1 MVCVLVMNP
10 SMVGLRVMREIAER
24 GSFTGAAEALG
35 YTQSAVSRQVAALE
49 TEARAQLF
57 ERHPGGVQLTAAGR
71 VLLRHAAA
79 ALDELDAAARE
90 LDGRPAEGGRVRLG
104 AFTSAGAVLV
114 PRALAALRRSHP
126 GIDVATREATT
137 PVLVRALRAGT
148 LDLVVVASVP
158 PFRAPDAELPRL
170 TLETLSERS
179 LLVAVPA
186 ASRLAQDSVRV
197 EDLRG
202 QTWIASPSIGDETLL
217 GVWPGLD
224 GRPQIGHTTRDWL
237 TKLQLVAAG
246 CGLTTVPPAL
256 ATVVPNG
263 VRLVRVEDG
272 PRELRRIVLARLP
285 GRPTQPVAELR
296 RVLRTAAAELAASHP
311 SG

>member
-10 SMVGLRVMREIAER
+10 SMVGLRVLREIAER

-57 ERHPGGVQLTAAGR
+57 ERRPGGVQLTDVGR

-79 ALDELDAAARE
+79 ALDELDTAARE
-90 LDGRPAEGGRVRLG
+90 LDGRAAEGGRVRLG

-126 GIDVATREATT
+126 GIEVTTREGTT

-148 LDLVVVASVP
+148 LDLVVVASAP
-158 PFRAPDAELPRL
+158 PFRAPDAETPALA
-170 TLETLSERS
+170 LETISERS

-186 ASRLAQDSVRV
+186 ASKLARDSVRV

-202 QTWIASPSIGDETLL
+202 QTWIASPSTGDETLL

-224 GRPQIGHTTRDWL
+224 GRPQIGHTARDWL

-256 ATVVPNG
+256 ASVVPSG

-272 PRELRRIVLARLP
+272 PRELRRLVLARLP
-285 GRPTQPVAELR
+285 GRPTRPVAELR
-296 RVLRTAAAELAASHP
+296 RVLRAAAAELP

>member
-1 MVCVLVMNP
+1 MNP
-10 SMVGLRVMREIAER
+10 SMAGLRVLREIAER
-24 GSFTGAAEALG
+24 GSFTGAAAALG

-57 ERHPGGVQLTAAGR
+57 ERRPGGVELTAAGR
-71 VLLRHAAA
+71 VLLRHASA

-90 LDGRPAEGGRVRLG
+90 LGGRAAEGGRVRLG

-114 PRALAALRRSHP
+114 PRALAGLRRSHP
-126 GIDVATREATT
+126 GIDVTTREGTT
-137 PVLVRALRAGT
+137 PSLVRALRAGT
-148 LDLVVVASVP
+148 VDLVVIASVP
-158 PFRAPDAELPRL
+158 PFRAPDAESPALR
-170 TLETLSERS
+170 LETLSERS

-186 ASRLAQDSVRV
+186 ASPLARDSVRV
-197 EDLRG
+197 EELRG
-202 QTWIASPSIGDETLL
+202 QTWIASPSAGAETLL

-224 GRPQIGHTTRDWL
+224 GRPHVGHTARDWL

-246 CGLTTVPPAL
+246 CGVTTVPAAL
-256 ATVVPNG
+256 ASAVPNG

-272 PRELRRIVLARLP
+272 PRELRRVVLARLP
-285 GRPTQPVAELR
+285 GRLTPQVGELR
-296 RVLRTAAAELAASHP
+296 RALRTAAAELAAGLP

>member
-1 MVCVLVMNP
+1 MI
-10 SMVGLRVMREIAER
+10 GLRVLREIAER
-24 GSFTGAAEALG
+24 GSFTAAAAALG

-49 TEARAQLF
+49 TEARATLF
-57 ERHPGGVQLTAAGR
+57 ERRSGGVRLTPAGR

-90 LDGRPAEGGRVRLG
+90 LDGQPEAGGRVRLG

-126 GIDVATREATT
+126 GIDVTTREGTT

-148 LDLVVVASVP
+148 LDIVVIASTP
-158 PFRAPDAELPRL
+158 PFRAPDAETPRL

-186 ASRLAQDSVRV
+186 ASSLARDSVRLD
-197 EDLRG
+197 DLRG
-202 QTWIASPSIGDETLL
+202 QSWIAGPSTGDETLL

-224 GRPQIGHTTRDWL
+224 GRPQIRHTARDWL

-246 CGLTTVPPAL
+246 CGLTTVPAAL
-256 ATVVPNG
+256 ASVVPHG
-263 VRLVRVEDG
+263 VRLVSVEDG
-272 PRELRRIVLARLP
+272 PRELRRIVLASLP
-285 GRPTQPVAELR
+285 GRTNPPVAELR
-296 RVLRTAAAELAASHP
+296 RVLRAAAVELAAGIP
-311 SG
+311 PA

>member
-186 ASRLAQDSVRV
+186 ASGLAQDSVRV

-202 QTWIASPSIGDETLL
+202 QTWIASPSTGDETLL

-272 PRELRRIVLARLP
+272 PRELRRIVLARMP

-296 RVLRTAAAELAASHP
+296 RVLRTAAAELAAGHP

>member
-1 MVCVLVMNP
+1 MVCVVVMNP
-10 SMVGLRVMREIAER
+10 SMAGLRVLREIAER
-24 GSFTGAAEALG
+24 GSFTGAAAALG

-57 ERHPGGVQLTAAGR
+57 ERRPGGVELTAAGR
-71 VLLRHAAA
+71 VLLRHASA

-90 LDGRPAEGGRVRLG
+90 LGGRAAEGGRVRLG

-114 PRALAALRRSHP
+114 PRALAGLRRSHP
-126 GIDVATREATT
+126 GIDVTTREGTT
-137 PVLVRALRAGT
+137 PSLVRALRAGT
-148 LDLVVVASVP
+148 VDLVVIASVP
-158 PFRAPDAELPRL
+158 PFRAPDAESPALR
-170 TLETLSERS
+170 LETLSERS

-186 ASRLAQDSVRV
+186 ASPLARDSVRV
-197 EDLRG
+197 EELRG
-202 QTWIASPSIGDETLL
+202 QTWIASPSAGAETLL

-224 GRPQIGHTTRDWL
+224 GRPHVGHTARDWL

-246 CGLTTVPPAL
+246 CGVTTVPAAL
-256 ATVVPNG
+256 ASAVPNG

-272 PRELRRIVLARLP
+272 PRELRRVVLARLP
-285 GRPTQPVAELR
+285 GRLTPQVGELR
-296 RVLRTAAAELAASHP
+296 RALRTAAAELAAGLP

>member
-1 MVCVLVMNP
+1 MNP

-104 AFTSAGAVLV
+104 AFTSAGTVLV

-126 GIDVATREATT
+126 GIEVATREATT

-158 PFRAPDAELPRL
+158 PFRAPDTELPRL
-170 TLETLSERS
+170 TLETLTERS

-202 QTWIASPSIGDETLL
+202 QTWIASPSTGDETLL

-256 ATVVPNG
+256 ASVVPNG

-272 PRELRRIVLARLP
+272 PRELRRIVLARMP

-296 RVLRTAAAELAASHP
+296 RVLRTAAAELAAGHP

>member
-10 SMVGLRVMREIAER
+10 SMVGLRVLREIAER
-24 GSFTGAAEALG
+24 GSFTGAAAALG

-49 TEARAQLF
+49 TEARARLF
-57 ERHPGGVQLTAAGR
+57 ERRPGGVALTAAGR

-90 LDGRPAEGGRVRLG
+90 LDGRAAEGGRVRLG

-126 GIDVATREATT
+126 GIDVTTREGTT

-148 LDLVVVASVP
+148 LDLVVVASAP
-158 PFRAPDAELPRL
+158 PFRAPDAETPAL
-170 TLETLSERS
+170 TLETLSERI

-186 ASRLAQDSVRV
+186 ASRLARDSVRL

-202 QTWIASPSIGDETLL
+202 QSWIASPSTGDETLL

-224 GRPQIGHTTRDWL
+224 GRPQIGHTARDWL

-256 ATVVPNG
+256 ASVVPNG

-285 GRPTQPVAELR
+285 GRPTRPVAELR
-296 RVLRTAAAELAASHP
+296 RVLRAAAAEVAAGLP
-311 SG
+311 SR